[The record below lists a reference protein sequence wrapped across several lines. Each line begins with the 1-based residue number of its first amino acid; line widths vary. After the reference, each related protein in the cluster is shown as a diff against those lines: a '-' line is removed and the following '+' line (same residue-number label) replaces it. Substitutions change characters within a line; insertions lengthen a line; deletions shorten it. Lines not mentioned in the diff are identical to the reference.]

1 MPRDTIVTELQ
12 KALDTPE
19 GRTVEEVLKAYNAK
33 PHPGGG
39 GSEEVLEKLD
49 IIIAM
54 IEPNDLTKIDDGIL
68 DFKYDPLTI
77 IKGGLNTAKRR
88 ITA

>member
-1 MPRDTIVTELQ
+1 MPNSTIVSELQ
-12 KALDTPE
+12 KALDTYE
-19 GRTVEEVLKAYNAK
+19 GRTIEGVLKAYNAK

-49 IIIAM
+49 IIIDM

-77 IKGGLNTAKRR
+77 VKGGLNTEERR